1 MPLTAIE
8 LFKKDI
14 KKKNRQRS
22 FWLIFSIFTIIVI
35 LTTTFFWD
43 FLLRLHSSIIWWTI
57 GISGIALA
65 VIWWWWTMSLINN
78 IIWHQ
83 YQMIEILKEI
93 TNDINY
99 VKQEVSYL
107 RPES

>member
-14 KKKNRQRS
+14 KKINRQRS

-43 FLLRLHSSIIWWTI
+43 FLLRLH
-57 GISGIALA
+57 
-65 VIWWWWTMSLINN
+65 
-78 IIWHQ
+78 
-83 YQMIEILKEI
+83 
-93 TNDINY
+93 
-99 VKQEVSYL
+99 
-107 RPES
+107 